1 MKGKYN
7 TSERRGMLVVI
18 GILAI
23 IVAITFCVRNCN
35 VISDDHNQAYNDSII
50 NLLHT
55 QMENEKG
62 ASSFQKENR
71 KKKKDKSKKST
82 HKKTKKSKRDINKI
96 INLSLV
102 GSFLL
107 LIFLLTTFLFF

>member
-1 MKGKYN
+1 
-7 TSERRGMLVVI
+7 MLVVI

-50 NLLHT
+50 NQLHT
-55 QMENEKG
+55 QIENGKG
-62 ASSFQKENR
+62 DHSSTKENR

-82 HKKTKKSKRDINKI
+82 HKKTKNSYVERNPLNEELPQQK
-96 INLSLV
+96 
-102 GSFLL
+102 
-107 LIFLLTTFLFF
+107 

>member
-1 MKGKYN
+1 
-7 TSERRGMLVVI
+7 MLVVI

-35 VISDDHNQAYNDSII
+35 VISNDHNQADNDSII

-82 HKKTKKSKRDINKI
+82 HKKSKNSYVERNPLNEELPQQK
-96 INLSLV
+96 
-102 GSFLL
+102 
-107 LIFLLTTFLFF
+107 

>member
-35 VISDDHNQAYNDSII
+35 VISNDHNQANTDSII
-50 NLLHT
+50 NQLHT
-55 QMENEKG
+55 QIENEKG
-62 ASSFQKENR
+62 ASSVPNESR

-82 HKKTKKSKRDINKI
+82 HKKSSNNYVERNPLNEELPQQK
-96 INLSLV
+96 
-102 GSFLL
+102 
-107 LIFLLTTFLFF
+107 

>member
-35 VISDDHNQAYNDSII
+35 VINNDHNQANTDSII
-50 NLLHT
+50 NQLHT
-55 QMENEKG
+55 QIENEKG
-62 ASSFQKENR
+62 ASSTPKESR
-71 KKKKDKSKKST
+71 KKKKGKSKKST
-82 HKKTKKSKRDINKI
+82 HKKSKNNYVERNPLNEDLPQQK
-96 INLSLV
+96 
-102 GSFLL
+102 
-107 LIFLLTTFLFF
+107 

>member
-50 NLLHT
+50 NQLHT
-55 QMENEKG
+55 QIENEKG
-62 ASSFQKENR
+62 EHSSTKENR
-71 KKKKDKSKKST
+71 KKKKDRSKKST
-82 HKKTKKSKRDINKI
+82 HKKTKNSYVERNPLNEELPQQK
-96 INLSLV
+96 
-102 GSFLL
+102 
-107 LIFLLTTFLFF
+107 